1 MNWREDPQIMAEI
14 QQRGVRGRLIR
25 SAVLWTPLFLAAA
38 VGLLYFFVDTAF
50 LDGAHGGTW
59 VLVVVL
65 AVLATLFGF
74 QSVQSLMDL
83 RAKPVEQAGW
93 VTRRWSR
100 SDSIVMRSHYIRIG
114 KRILRGDTD
123 LLANIKQDD
132 WVEVK
137 FYPHSAVIVWVEKA
151 EPPEGEVLPGG
162 ERD

>member
-25 SAVLWTPLFLAAA
+25 SALLWTPLFLAALTGA
-38 VGLLYFFVDTAF
+38 VWFFVDTVF
-50 LDGAHGGTW
+50 LGGDHGGTW

-65 AVLATLFGF
+65 IILATLFGF
-74 QSVQSLMDL
+74 QSIQSLLDL
-83 RAKPVEQAGW
+83 RSTPIEESGW

-100 SDSIVMRSHYIRIG
+100 SDSLIMRSHYIRLG
-114 KRILRGDTD
+114 KRILRGDVD
-123 LLANIKQDD
+123 LLVNIKEED

-151 EPPEGEVLPGG
+151 LPPEGEAPPVKSG
-162 ERD
+162 R